1 MSEYALHGVFI
12 NPDKAPWQ
20 AKAAFTKQRVPFCR
34 KAWESAIDR
43 LSWVLMPEEDQRSLQ
58 QNAFMW
64 GVVLKEISQQAKV
77 NGIGATPDG
86 WHLYFKRKHLGY
98 KFKKT
103 VLPGKTRPSVTKELR
118 STTDLSV
125 KKMSAYLEAVIAEA
139 VTDFGVMFSE
149 RDWSQY
155 KGETT

>member
-12 NPDKAPWQ
+12 NPDQ
-20 AKAAFTKQRVPFCR
+20 AKAAVYGQIAPYCREQWQRGI
-34 KAWESAIDR
+34 ER
-43 LSWVLMPEEDQRSLQ
+43 LSFTVQPLEDQRSLQ

-98 KFKKT
+98 KFKKV
-103 VLPGKTRPSVTKELR
+103 VLPGKKRPSVTKELR